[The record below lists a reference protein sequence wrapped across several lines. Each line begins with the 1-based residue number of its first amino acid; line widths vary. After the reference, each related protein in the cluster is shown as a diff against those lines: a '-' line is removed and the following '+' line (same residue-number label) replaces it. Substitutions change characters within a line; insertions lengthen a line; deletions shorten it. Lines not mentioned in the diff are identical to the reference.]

1 MPESTGGEL
10 KLPGTTGAVEVEV
23 DGKPTEAVVEKDV
36 EPMEALVEEPMVA
49 TLVVAVKE
57 KLMVALEAAVVVEA
71 KEKLM
76 VALVVEPMEA
86 TVVVVAKD
94 MVPVVVMEDRTPLPV
109 TGIDDFEPI
118 LQWLRL
124 EQPQRRRL

>member
-1 MPESTGGEL
+1 M
-10 KLPGTTGAVEVEV
+10 
-23 DGKPTEAVVEKDV
+23 DGVPTEAVVEKDV

-49 TLVVAVKE
+49 TLVVAAKE
-57 KLMVALEAAVVVEA
+57 KLMVALEAVVVVAA

-94 MVPVVVMEDRTPLPV
+94 MVPVVVMEDRTPLPI

-118 LQWLRL
+118 QQWWRL
-124 EQPQRRRL
+124 EPPHLCR